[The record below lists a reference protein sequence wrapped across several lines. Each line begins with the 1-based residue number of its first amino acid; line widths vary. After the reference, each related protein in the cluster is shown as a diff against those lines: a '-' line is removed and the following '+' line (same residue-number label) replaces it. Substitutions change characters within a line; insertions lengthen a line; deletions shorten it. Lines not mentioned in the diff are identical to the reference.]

1 MFLFSLFFSLCRMR
15 KVAVFVCLVVF
26 ISEFGP
32 ALSLRLHHAK
42 QQNEMVSRNPEKRW
56 VGAGKISIKSNWFLD
71 YWDHWLYLLFV
82 NALSK
87 GPPVSFR
94 GVGFS
99 FSLSRN
105 PADHRQRR
113 LVLEHTRYFYPWF
126 PLVFREASQPHL
138 NSNQNNKILSFLLFS
153 TNNKGC
159 FCFSKNSPPLWIQ
172 SRQGDWYLL

>member
-71 YWDHWLYLLFV
+71 Y
-82 NALSK
+82 
-87 GPPVSFR
+87 
-94 GVGFS
+94 
-99 FSLSRN
+99 
-105 PADHRQRR
+105 
-113 LVLEHTRYFYPWF
+113 
-126 PLVFREASQPHL
+126 
-138 NSNQNNKILSFLLFS
+138 
-153 TNNKGC
+153 
-159 FCFSKNSPPLWIQ
+159 
-172 SRQGDWYLL
+172 